1 MQKAPDCPPLPE
13 SHLSLELLQL
23 RPHGSGLPVAP
34 GGVPLPVTK
43 RRDLDGHRST
53 LPVPI
58 VHLWV
63 PEESEKVNSLGT
75 GLAVLD
81 GRSWGDVPELLCIGR
96 SSSLTFPQGVVYYM
110 CTTGRSSPLTF
121 PNPPSPI

>member
-1 MQKAPDCPPLPE
+1 M
-13 SHLSLELLQL
+13 
-23 RPHGSGLPVAP
+23 
-34 GGVPLPVTK
+34 
-43 RRDLDGHRST
+43 
-53 LPVPI
+53 PI

-75 GLAVLD
+75 GLAILD
-81 GRSWGDVPELLCIGR
+81 GRSWGDKRELLCIGR
-96 SSSLTFPQGVVYYM
+96 SSPLTFPQGVVYYM